1 VKHLDLPLSR
11 SDVSI
16 MKIRNLILISI
27 SAIIIITAFIFL
39 RKVLGEN
46 PEKVKPVLF
55 NNNFDKNESMFS
67 SIYNTSGNFEGII
80 DLIQKNLYDTI
91 SYRLYVYKNKVK
103 LNKNILKGKVDE
115 TLIFDLQ
122 NEVITAL
129 NHNKKLYYNLPK
141 QQYINNNKSNFKIIK
156 TNNVKN
162 IIGYKC
168 TQWRVKNDLKNT
180 EITFWVTGK
189 KYDFYHRFLKL
200 WNKTENCY
208 QFFLNIPEVEGYI
221 PIQQVERTLLRDI
234 KSTIIIFK
242 ITEQKVDTNL
252 FNVPETYSLF
262 SN

>member
-1 VKHLDLPLSR
+1 
-11 SDVSI
+11 
-16 MKIRNLILISI
+16 MKIRNLILITI
-27 SAIIIITAFIFL
+27 TATIIISIFIFL
-39 RKVLGEN
+39 HKVLGEN
-46 PEKVKPVLF
+46 SEKAKSVILS
-55 NNNFDKNESMFS
+55 NNFDRNESIFS
-67 SIYNTSGNFEGII
+67 GIYNTSGDFEGTI

-91 SYRLYVYKNKVK
+91 SFSLTVYKNKVK
-103 LNKNILKGKVDE
+103 LDKSILKNKSDE

-129 NHNKKLYYNLPK
+129 NNNKKLYYNLPK
-141 QQYINNNKSNFKIIK
+141 QPYVNNSKLNFKIIK
-156 TNNVKN
+156 TNNVKS

-208 QFFLNIPEVEGYI
+208 QYFLNIPEVEGYM
-221 PIQQVERTLLRDI
+221 PIQQVERTLLRDV
-234 KSTIIIFK
+234 KSTITISK
-242 ITEQKVDTNL
+242 ISEHKVDTTL
-252 FNVPETYSLF
+252 FNVPDTYSLF